1 MEAKG
6 RGRKPMTD
14 EEKRV
19 SKEIAR
25 KKVFANESHFLANA
39 SEEEKGHYYGC
50 DDLGKLQILRKFKK
64 ASKIQ
69 VINENPFDSL
79 LSLINTLSKQIKKE
93 VDLLDSAQIDNLKT
107 NIAESG
113 KLIDSVITNKLQ
125 EKREKLQRELEE
137 IDRKLAK

>member
-25 KKVFANESHFLANA
+25 KKVFANEPNFLANA
-39 SEEEKGHYYGC
+39 SEEEKGRYYSC

-64 ASKIQ
+64 ASKIH
-69 VINENPFDSL
+69 VINESPFDSL
-79 LSLINTLSKQIKKE
+79 VSLINTLSKQIKKE

-107 NIAESG
+107 KIAESG
-113 KLIDSVITNKLQ
+113 MLIDSVITIKLQ

-137 IDRKLAK
+137 IERKLAK